1 MNFRSHP
8 FFSHFTVVCLATLL
22 FLLAACGQNNAAT
35 FSNSAASSTATPVPV
50 DVYGTPVVMPKSPP
64 QRVVSL
70 VPNTSEILG
79 ALNVESRVVGIDFN
93 TNYPASLT
101 HLPRV
106 SNATG
111 EYNVEQIVALKPDL
125 VLSYGAETKTYD
137 TQLKQLGLNV
147 MDLPASNLS
156 QTFEQISL
164 IGRVMSVQTTADK
177 LVQQLKQ
184 QVNDI
189 EKTVAGTTAPT
200 MLLEV
205 DDSTAG
211 KPFVFGGGSFGDELA
226 TDANARN
233 IFHTNNSNAGYPQ
246 VTDEAIITANPQIV
260 LLTEDPAFGGDPTL
274 VYKRP
279 NWGGIA
285 AVKSHKVYRVNAN
298 IIQRAGPRIVQGLRC
313 VAQLAHPDKFP
324 GALPDY
330 CSAKV

>member
-1 MNFRSHP
+1 MFARSHARISY
-8 FFSHFTVVCLATLL
+8 FALACTLL
-22 FLLAACGQNNAAT
+22 FLLAACGQNT
-35 FSNSAASSTATPVPV
+35 TSSTSVTASPTASTSL
-50 DVYGTPVVMPKSPP
+50 DAYGTPIVMPKSPP

-79 ALNVESRVVGIDFN
+79 ALNLQSRVVGVDYN
-93 TNYPASLT
+93 TNYPDSMA
-101 HLPRV
+101 HFPRV

-111 EYNVEQIVALKPDL
+111 EYNVEQIVSLKPDL

-147 MDLPASNLS
+147 MDLPATNLS
-156 QTFEQISL
+156 QTFQQISL
-164 IGRVMSVQTTADK
+164 IGRVMSVQSTADQ

-184 QVNDI
+184 QVSDI
-189 EKTVAGTTAPT
+189 EKTVAGTSAPS

-211 KPFVFGGGSFGDELA
+211 KPYVFGGTSFGDELA
-226 TDANARN
+226 TDANAHN
-233 IFHTNNSNAGYPQ
+233 IFHGNSSNAGYPQ

-260 LLTEDPAFGGDPTL
+260 ILTEDPAFGGDPNL

-285 AVKSHKVYRVNAN
+285 AVKNHLVYRVNAN

-324 GALPDY
+324 GALPAY
-330 CSAKV
+330 CTGKV